1 MEMGVAGVFALWYIF
16 LASISSTTAATDTL
30 GPGQYLRDNQT
41 LVSSSHALN
50 WGFSV
55 LETLEPI
62 NCRFVR
68 RIERYFRWGAS
79 ASQRTELVWSSNST
93 SPANG
98 AVVLQLLDSGNL
110 VVRDGSDTSDD
121 YVWESFDYP
130 SDTLLPT
137 MKLGWK
143 LKTGLHMY
151 LTSWKN
157 ADDPSAGD
165 FSYSLDAPD
174 SPQLVVRKG
183 SDKQYRWGPWDGVRF
198 SGSQEFRANPVF
210 TPKFFSDTEEVYYT
224 FIVTDKSALS
234 RSIVT
239 QFGLIQYLYWNNGT
253 KEWSTTVT
261 LQRDNC
267 DRYGMCGPYGNCY
280 SGDPSC
286 RCMKGF
292 SPKSPQSWDMLDWS
306 GGCARKR
313 ELDCNKGDGFVKY
326 KPLKLPDNSHLW
338 GNSSLSSEDCR
349 AKCLRNCSCMAYTI
363 INVHGNGGDCVAW
376 FGDLVDMKD
385 FSEGGEELYIR
396 MARSEIELWCTCVAL
411 SLQQSCIA
419 SPSMGDLTGLDLT
432 LKHKQLG
439 PDPAHLSHGILKR
452 NDLFCALVA
461 WPEAIADAKRKKL
474 VEMIIAIVISIVSG
488 IFILGCIGWGIS
500 RMRRRA
506 KRTAREFDS
515 QRDSK
520 EEDQG
525 EDLELPLFDLEVIS
539 GATNRFSFEKKIG
552 QGGFGPVYKV
562 LLHRRELRTGQEIA
576 VKRLSQSSGQ
586 GLEEF
591 KNEVILI
598 SKLQHRNLVKL
609 LGCCIQREERMLIYE
624 YLPNKSLNYF
634 IFDQTGRKLLTWKKR
649 FDIVLGIARG
659 LLYLHQDSRL
669 RIIHRDLKTSNILLD
684 SEMNPKFQILA

>member
-41 LVSSSHALN
+41 LVSSGQRFELGFFSPGNSGNRYLGIWYKNLPLTVVWVANRNRSIAGSSGAL
-50 WGFSV
+50 SV
-55 LETLEPI
+55 T
-62 NCRFVR
+62 
-68 RIERYFRWGAS
+68 S
-79 ASQRTELVWSSNST
+79 AGELLLRNGTELVWSSNST

-110 VVRDGSDTSDD
+110 VVRDGSDTSED

-253 KEWSTTVT
+253 KEWSTTVI

-306 GGCARKR
+306 GGCNRKR

-396 MARSEIELWCTCVAL
+396 MARSEIGKYHLPVMRSFL
-411 SLQQSCIA
+411 SLELAA
-419 SPSMGDLTGLDLT
+419 SS
-432 LKHKQLG
+432 
-439 PDPAHLSHGILKR
+439 
-452 NDLFCALVA
+452 
-461 WPEAIADAKRKKL
+461 
-474 VEMIIAIVISIVSG
+474 
-488 IFILGCIGWGIS
+488 
-500 RMRRRA
+500 
-506 KRTAREFDS
+506 
-515 QRDSK
+515 
-520 EEDQG
+520 
-525 EDLELPLFDLEVIS
+525 
-539 GATNRFSFEKKIG
+539 SF
-552 QGGFGPVYKV
+552 
-562 LLHRRELRTGQEIA
+562 
-576 VKRLSQSSGQ
+576 
-586 GLEEF
+586 
-591 KNEVILI
+591 
-598 SKLQHRNLVKL
+598 
-609 LGCCIQREERMLIYE
+609 
-624 YLPNKSLNYF
+624 
-634 IFDQTGRKLLTWKKR
+634 
-649 FDIVLGIARG
+649 
-659 LLYLHQDSRL
+659 
-669 RIIHRDLKTSNILLD
+669 
-684 SEMNPKFQILA
+684 